1 MASAA
6 DRVCFVVV
14 VISFLNLGIVFCVR
28 SLFCNA
34 ELILVQFCNHLA
46 QGR

>member
-1 MASAA
+1 MASAV

-14 VISFLNLGIVFCVR
+14 NSFLNVGIVFCVR
-28 SLFCNA
+28 SLFCKA
-34 ELILVQFCNHLA
+34 ELILVQICNHLA